1 MAQDALQKSRII
13 LWFRDDLRL
22 HDNATVHTAVSRVKS
37 NQAAEVCLHD
47 PMLGLSY

>member
-1 MAQDALQKSRII
+1 MAQEAVQKTRII

-37 NQAAEVCLHD
+37 KQAAEVLFY
-47 PMLGLSY
+47 LK